1 MTLGFAQCARRLQ
14 PWTVALVQWSSWCCC
29 TLLTIPPSFA
39 ACSHSM
45 PARRGSKRGRQYLL
59 DAKQAPTHA
68 LASRQKRTRSTQSHS
83 SSSSSITTGSTSIC
97 STASSGGGAGGSAG
111 ASSIASGA
119 IEFSV
124 VLADAT
130 TLHEATWWFA
140 HYHRMLRRRRGS
152 LRAYRGQDAVRNS
165 TCIVLYMH
173 CAAKRLTLCTYRTH
187 QQEDLCFIC
196 KDGAVR
202 SPPHHTHDGCS
213 DHLVL
218 FQVAPW
224 CCVTF
229 TMVLAPRRT
238 TRLVWD
244 FVCLAPPRPGCALG
258 MPAPLVVTGPT
269 SPAASAQTQLVP
281 R

>member
-1 MTLGFAQCARRLQ
+1 MRAKLKSDAWICPVCATSPSLDGS
-14 PWTVALVQWSSWCCC
+14 VGAVVLMV
-29 TLLTIPPSFA
+29 LLHHAHNPPSFA

-59 DAKQAPTHA
+59 DAKQEPTHA
-68 LASRQKRTRSTQSHS
+68 LASRQKRTRSTQSHG

-97 STASSGGGAGGSAG
+97 SAASSGGGAGGSAG
-111 ASSIASGA
+111 AGSIASGG

-173 CAAKRLTLCTYRTH
+173 CAARDSH
-187 QQEDLCFIC
+187 
-196 KDGAVR
+196 
-202 SPPHHTHDGCS
+202 
-213 DHLVL
+213 
-218 FQVAPW
+218 
-224 CCVTF
+224 
-229 TMVLAPRRT
+229 
-238 TRLVWD
+238 
-244 FVCLAPPRPGCALG
+244 CARI
-258 MPAPLVVTGPT
+258 GPT
-269 SPAASAQTQLVP
+269 SKKTCASFAKMVQCAHHRTTHMTAVLIILFCCTTTLRWLLGAV
-281 R
+281 